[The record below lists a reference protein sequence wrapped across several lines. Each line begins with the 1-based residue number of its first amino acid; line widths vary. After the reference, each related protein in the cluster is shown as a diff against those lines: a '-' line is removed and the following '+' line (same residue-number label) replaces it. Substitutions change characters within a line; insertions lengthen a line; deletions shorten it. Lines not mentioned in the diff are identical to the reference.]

1 MSKELELFEEKT
13 LSFAKGLKALK
24 EEKERLEDEEKKLKK
39 AIEDLFNEY
48 DLKSF
53 NNDYFSISR
62 VSESKSISID
72 LKALEKEEN
81 KLYEELVNDYPKVSK
96 RKAYIRI
103 SLK

>member
-1 MSKELELFEEKT
+1 MSNELELFEEKS

-24 EEKERLEDEEKKLKK
+24 EEKEKLEDEEKKLKK

-53 NNDYFSISR
+53 KNDYFSISR
-62 VSESKSISID
+62 VSESESVSID
-72 LKALEKEEN
+72 LKALEKKEN
-81 KLYEELVNDYPKVSK
+81 KLYEELVNDYPKITK

>member
-1 MSKELELFEEKT
+1 MSNELELFEEKT

-24 EEKERLEDEEKKLKK
+24 KEKERLEDEEKKLKK

-62 VSESKSISID
+62 VGESESVSID
-72 LKALEKEEN
+72 LKALEKKEN

>member
-1 MSKELELFEEKT
+1 MSNELELFEEKT

-24 EEKERLEDEEKKLKK
+24 KEKERLEDEEKKLKK
-39 AIEDLFNEY
+39 SIEDLFNEY

-53 NNDYFSISR
+53 KNDYFSISR
-62 VSESKSISID
+62 VGESESVSID
-72 LKALEKEEN
+72 LKALEKKEN
-81 KLYEELVNDYPKVSK
+81 KLYEELVNDYPKITK

>member
-1 MSKELELFEEKT
+1 MSNELELFEEKS

-53 NNDYFSISR
+53 KNDYFSISR
-62 VSESKSISID
+62 VSESESVSID
-72 LKALEKEEN
+72 LKALEKKEN

>member
-13 LSFAKGLKALK
+13 LTFAKGLKALK

-53 NNDYFSISR
+53 SNDYFSISR
-62 VSESKSISID
+62 VGESESVSID
-72 LKALEKEEN
+72 LKALEKKEN